1 MSEFNLQK
9 GSSFI
14 ENALTVKNNFWR
26 YVLGIF
32 IIFIFTQIGSIP
44 FIVAIFNKV
53 GLEGAADLD
62 PSTMMTIL
70 ENSNLTFFYTLFTF
84 FVGFIGFIIVI
95 KYLHNQ
101 SILSITSSRKTI
113 DYKRI
118 LTSFTAIS
126 TILVLNILF
135 SFLITP
141 EDYILQFN
149 LNDFLILLLIAVI
162 FIPIQTSLEEYIFRG
177 YLMQGIG
184 IVVDLKKSLYHVI
197 IVILC
202 AIIYMKFLYFE
213 INFFEI
219 LLNVLA
225 FLMFYSIVIFTMD
238 SLRVSNKIL
247 KSSIYI
253 FLYEIFRRK
262 STPLLITSLTFG
274 FLHFY
279 NPEIMKLGSILL
291 VHYVATGLF
300 LGIITLMD
308 DGTELALGFHAG
320 NNLLIALIV
329 TADWTVFQ
337 TTSILKYI
345 GEPNVIN
352 QSLFSLSIIYP
363 ILLFYFSRKYNW
375 TNWKDKLTGKVK

>member
-1 MSEFNLQK
+1 M
-9 GSSFI
+9 FI
-14 ENALTVKNNFWR
+14 QNALKVKNNIWR
-26 YVLGIF
+26 YALGIF

-44 FIVAIFNKV
+44 FIIAIFNKV
-53 GLEGAADLD
+53 GLEGAANLD
-62 PSTMMTIL
+62 PSKMMTIL
-70 ENSNLTFFYTLFTF
+70 ENSNLTFFYTLLTF
-84 FVGFIGFIIVI
+84 FVGFIGFLIVI

-101 SILSITSSRKTI
+101 SVLSITTSRKTI

-135 SFLITP
+135 SFLISP
-141 EDYILQFN
+141 DDYILQFN

-162 FIPIQTSLEEYIFRG
+162 FIPIQTSLEEYVFRG
-177 YLMQGIG
+177 YLMQGFG
-184 IVVDLKKSLYHVI
+184 VMFNNKWLPL
-197 IVILC
+197 IL
-202 AIIYMKFLYFE
+202 
-213 INFFEI
+213 
-219 LLNVLA
+219 
-225 FLMFYSIVIFTMD
+225 
-238 SLRVSNKIL
+238 
-247 KSSIYI
+247 
-253 FLYEIFRRK
+253 
-262 STPLLITSLTFG
+262 TSFSFG

-308 DGTELALGFHAG
+308 DGMELALGFHAG

-345 GEPNVIN
+345 GEYNVIN

-375 TNWKDKLTGKVK
+375 INWKDKLTGKVK